1 MQGSQLLDLIK
12 SLTKHDMRELRKVVR
27 SPYFNQRE
35 DVIQLFDFIEKSLNS
50 KAPILLKEN
59 VFKILFPNKKYDD
72 ATMRQ
77 IMSYLLK
84 IIEKYLITEG
94 VLQTPIESELYLLK
108 ALRKRDAE
116 RSVEKHLSDTF
127 EIIDKQ
133 EVKNSKYHHLKY
145 QLHLEDYEYQSKK
158 KRSEELNLQ
167 SLSDELDYFYLSERL
182 RQASIM
188 YSHQITSKRSYTIPI
203 LNLIINH
210 IVSIEIIPPSVSAY
224 FHTYKALTEP
234 DAEYHFQEL
243 KSIIV
248 KQGHLFPENERRDLY
263 ALAINY
269 CIKRLNR
276 GEKYYGKEA
285 LELYR
290 ARLDNNVLLE
300 NGILPP
306 YTYKNILSAALKAE
320 EYDWAERVLYDF
332 KQYLPEKERENI
344 FNYNLA
350 IFYFRTGNYPDA
362 MMLLQKV
369 NLNDVL
375 YNLDARRLLARI
387 YYETDENNALHSLI
401 ESSKVYLHRQKD
413 IGYHHDMY
421 ANYFRF
427 LERMMK
433 IDLKKAESR
442 KILRGEV
449 EGTQLLAEREWFM
462 EKLK

>member
-35 DVIQLFDFIEKSLNS
+35 DVILLFDFIEKSLNS
-50 KAPILLKEN
+50 KTPNLLKKK
-59 VFKILFPNKKYDD
+59 VFEILFPNKKYDD
-72 ATMRQ
+72 TLIRQ
-77 IMSYLLK
+77 VMSYLYK
-84 IIEKYLITEG
+84 TIQKYLITNE
-94 VLQTPIESELYLLK
+94 VLQSPIESQIGLIQSLRQRGADKLL
-108 ALRKRDAE
+108 
-116 RSVEKHLSDTF
+116 EKNLEESLQSLESQTF
-127 EIIDKQ
+127 
-133 EVKNSKYHHLKY
+133 KNAKYHFSKYSLRI
-145 QLHLEDYEYQSKK
+145 EEYEYRGQK
-158 KRSEELNLQ
+158 KRNTELNLQ
-167 SLSDELDYFYLSERL
+167 SLTNELDYFYISERL
-182 RQASIM
+182 RQACLI
-188 YSHQITSKRSYTIPI
+188 YSHQTISKKVYEQPLLKATLELAENMID
-203 LNLIINH
+203 
-210 IVSIEIIPPSVSAY
+210 VPPSISAY
-224 FHTYKALTEP
+224 FHTYKALTEAKT
-234 DAEYHFQEL
+234 DYHFQEL
-243 KSIIV
+243 KNIIV
-248 KQGHLFPENERRDLY
+248 KQGYLFPENERRDLY
-263 ALAINY
+263 SLAINY
-269 CIKRLNR
+269 CVRRLNT
-276 GEKYYGKEA
+276 GEKMYGKEA

-290 ARLDNNVLLE
+290 VRLDNYVLLE
-300 NGILPP
+300 NGVLPA
-306 YTYKNILSAALKAE
+306 YTYKNMLMLALKAE
-320 EYDWAERVLYDF
+320 EYDWAERVLHDF

-413 IGYHHDMY
+413 IGYGHDSY

-433 IDLKKAESR
+433 IDLKKADSR
-442 KILRGEV
+442 KILRWEV

>member
-1 MQGSQLLDLIK
+1 MQSSQLLELVK
-12 SLTKHDMRELRKVVR
+12 SLSKHDMRELRKVVR

-35 DVIQLFDFIEKSLNS
+35 DVIQLFDFIEKSLS
-50 KAPILLKEN
+50 TKAPDFSKEK
-59 VFKILFPNKKYDD
+59 VFKTLFSNKKYDD
-72 ATMRQ
+72 VSMRQ

-94 VLQTPIESELYLLK
+94 VFENNTTQQLHMINALKKRNSDKLVEKQLKDSLIEIENKEYK
-108 ALRKRDAE
+108 NAMYHYAKYQI
-116 RSVEKHLSDTF
+116 SVEEH
-127 EIIDKQ
+127 
-133 EVKNSKYHHLKY
+133 
-145 QLHLEDYEYQSKK
+145 DYRGKK
-158 KRSEELNLQ
+158 KREADLSLQ
-167 SLSDELDYFYLSERL
+167 ALSDELDYFYMSERL
-182 RQASIM
+182 RIACLM
-188 YSHQITSKRSYTIPI
+188 YAHKTVSKHNYIQPLLDFT
-203 LNLIINH
+203 LEQ
-210 IVSIEIIPPSVSAY
+210 VSSLKDAPPSVLAY
-224 FHTYKALTEP
+224 YHTFKALTEP
-234 DAEYHFQEL
+234 ENELHFKEL
-243 KSIIV
+243 KIIIV
-248 KQGHLFPENERRDLY
+248 EKGHFFTENERRDLY
-263 ALAINY
+263 VLATNY
-269 CIKRLNR
+269 CIKRLNN
-276 GEKYYGKEA
+276 GEKPYGKEA

-300 NGILPP
+300 NGILPA
-306 YTYKNILSAALKAE
+306 YSYKNILMLALKSE
-320 EYDWAERVLYDF
+320 EFEWAEHFLYDF

-350 IFYFRTGNYPDA
+350 IFYFRTGKYPDA

-387 YYETDENNALHSLI
+387 YYETHEDNALHSLI

-427 LERMMK
+427 LEKMMK

-449 EGTQLLAEREWFM
+449 EGTQLLAEREWLM
-462 EKLK
+462 ERLK